1 MTADGLC
8 IERRC
13 YDQNMF
19 GLDLDRFPHI
29 EVAQINLPNSLRGQ
43 NGLDI

>member
-13 YDQNMF
+13 YVQNMF
-19 GLDLDRFPHI
+19 GLDRFPHI